1 MIWKHGVL
9 LTHIGTPKIKKLEVF
24 MFEVKNLNDEYFS
37 QLDPGEVLDIK
48 KLSTED
54 KILCF
59 RYFLSSDAITNVSV
73 ISNLFLLIN
82 GISDIDD
89 NALEDERIFFS
100 SLEEYVDVKLEIKE
114 EIDKFNIALLE
125 YYLGIVEGLNVTLD
139 ELKSHIPN
147 THFNLMSLVTPELI
161 SKLMLKY
168 LTRIDC
174 HNVKPAFNAND
185 LYNKINSSDS
195 LFLGFI
201 QNLVNEVGI
210 NNDTHN
216 R

>member
-1 MIWKHGVL
+1 MEFPLRIL
-9 LTHIGTPKIKKLEVF
+9 ARLKIKKLEVF

-82 GISDIDD
+82 GISDSDD

>member
-1 MIWKHGVL
+1 
-9 LTHIGTPKIKKLEVF
+9 

-185 LYNKINSSDS
+185 LYNKINNSDS

-210 NNDTHN
+210 NNDTYN

>member
-1 MIWKHGVL
+1 
-9 LTHIGTPKIKKLEVF
+9 